1 MDFKTK
7 KAFGEIKSGALKRVV
22 DSPAFQAWFGQSR
35 ITNQQGEPLVCYHG
49 TGVNFAEFKASQH
62 GEYGQGIYL
71 SFRPESAHLWA
82 TLSGARNESVQIMP
96 LFVRMEKPFIV
107 SKLDLH
113 EMALEEDGEGE
124 PIGMNEVH
132 RRLKEQGYDGI
143 IGTGLVE
150 SDKQIIVFFAQQLKS
165 AISNSGEFDPQ
176 SADIIK

>member
-7 KAFGEIKSGALKRVV
+7 KAFGKIKSAALKRVV
-22 DSPAFQAWFGQSR
+22 DSPEFQVWFGQSK
-35 ITNQQGEPLVCYHG
+35 ITNQLGEPLVCYHG
-49 TGVNFAEFKASQH
+49 TSANFSEFKVSQH
-62 GEYGQGIYL
+62 GEYGQGIYV

-82 TLSGARNESVQIMP
+82 TLAGARHENVQIMP
-96 LFVRMEKPFIV
+96 LFVRMEKPFVI

-143 IGTGLVE
+143 VGTGLVE
-150 SDKQIIVFFAQQLKS
+150 SDKQIVVFSANQLKS
-165 AISNSGEFDPQ
+165 AIANSGEFDPQ